1 MFPMTTT
8 IQGEV
13 HALYLEFKAYIK
25 ALQIDWL
32 RENRPES
39 RDVYEVMSN
48 HDRRE
53 VHNCIR
59 RWEEY
64 VTPIAEA
71 WWRERGYG
79 VVWPDDNSQAMQV
92 YRLEDA

>member
-1 MFPMTTT
+1 MTKT
-8 IQGEV
+8 IETEV
-13 HALYLEFKAYIK
+13 IALNREYRKYIEGVRAK
-25 ALQIDWL
+25 WL

-59 RWEEY
+59 RWEEH
-64 VTPIAEA
+64 VTPIAEE
-71 WWRERGYG
+71 WWRKRGYG
-79 VVWPDDNSQAMQV
+79 IVWPDDNSQPTQV
-92 YRLEDA
+92 YKLEIEEI